1 MELKN
6 LRKFVGAFGAVV
18 LVLVVTTFISASN
31 LSNAL
36 STTIDLISLQEVV
49 QATDNIQAALTE
61 EQIAIGQY
69 QLTGNDELLT
79 RIDTARTEYD
89 QSWEVIVRHSGE
101 EQAKLIADIE
111 LAQAEYKVMLDEV
124 ITEYQSDPG
133 ENNSADL
140 LMGAINYYLQN
151 IDPKFSDLSE
161 PELEK
166 LAARVELEKASA
178 NRKWIGSRIV
188 LVLSILVGI
197 FVVVAITTAIIFSQ
211 RMLQSMTSIIDAA
224 DSISRGD
231 LDVPIDIEQGGEIGE
246 LAQSIDRMRTTL
258 KAAIERL
265 RR

>member
-1 MELKN
+1 MELKS
-6 LRKFVGAFGAVV
+6 LRKFIVAFGAVV
-18 LVLVVTTFISASN
+18 LVLVVTAFISASN

-49 QATDNIQAALTE
+49 QATDNIKAALTE
-61 EQIAIGQY
+61 ERIAIGQY
-69 QLTGNDELLT
+69 PLTGNDELLT
-79 RIDTARTEYD
+79 RIDTAQTEYD
-89 QSWEVIVRHSGE
+89 QSWEVIVRNRGE

-111 LAQAEYKVMLDEV
+111 LARAEYKVMLDEV
-124 ITEYQSDPG
+124 ITEYQSDPD
-133 ENNSADL
+133 ENNSADSL
-140 LMGAINYYLQN
+140 RGAINYYLQN
-151 IDPKFSDLSE
+151 VDPKFSDLSE

-178 NRKWIGSRIV
+178 NRKWIGSIIV

-197 FVVVAITTAIIFSQ
+197 FVVVAVTTAIIFSQ

-224 DSISRGD
+224 NSISRGD

-246 LAQSIDRMRTTL
+246 LAQSIDRMRTSL